1 MPTKR
6 KTGRRKTGP
15 RKTCRCKTCRRKTV
29 PRKPCRCKTCQ
40 RKRGSRKTGSRKTG
54 SRKTYRRQFGGEV
67 AVPFV
72 EYGGVGSQAQQA
84 MAAGNAQQAQQV
96 AFTQAL
102 RGGAAPL
109 GSSEVPQFTSA
120 GSGVNQSPINANT
133 LSAQLNMTLQQAGA
147 NAELD
152 GKMGAEYVQ

>member
-6 KTGRRKTGP
+6 KTGRRKTCRCKTCRRKTGP
-15 RKTCRCKTCRRKTV
+15 RKTCRCKTCRRKTG
-29 PRKPCRCKTCQ
+29 P
-40 RKRGSRKTGSRKTG
+40 RKTGP
-54 SRKTYRRQFGGEV
+54 RKTYRRQFGGEV
-67 AVPFV
+67 VPFQ

-84 MAAGNAQQAQQV
+84 MAAGDAQKQQQV

-120 GSGVNQSPINANT
+120 GSGANQSPINANT

-147 NAELD
+147 NAALD

>member
-15 RKTCRCKTCRRKTV
+15 RKTCRCKTCRRKT
-29 PRKPCRCKTCQ
+29 
-40 RKRGSRKTGSRKTG
+40 GSRKTGSRKTG
-54 SRKTYRRQFGGEV
+54 ARRRTRKTYRRQFGGDV

-84 MAAGNAQQAQQV
+84 MAAGNAQQAQQL
-96 AFTQAL
+96 AFTQALRGGAAPL

-120 GSGVNQSPINANT
+120 GSGVNQSPINANS

-147 NAELD
+147 NAALD
-152 GKMGAEYVQ
+152 GNMDPQYKQM